1 MPKYNASVRTDLR
14 RVLGNVKN
22 THTHTDAQCYGLWH
36 LIMSGK
42 DFHIWKCIYN
52 VLCGERDD

>member
-22 THTHTDAQCYGLWH
+22 THTHRRT
-36 LIMSGK
+36 
-42 DFHIWKCIYN
+42 
-52 VLCGERDD
+52 VLRSVAFDYVREGFSYLEMYL